1 MKGWLKNKGTSVKSR
16 RGNGSKKKLKN
27 GYSERNNYYTYL
39 IGGGARGRKLFGNRR
54 YDSSNY
60 SSYTIRA
67 DDLGSWMDNYKPA
80 VSKHRHDNIIARA
93 EIRACT
99 PLRENCW

>member
-16 RGNGSKKKLKN
+16 RGNGSKKQKYGLKAKTCCD
-27 GYSERNNYYTYL
+27 GHYTYR
-39 IGGGARGRKLFGNRR
+39 IGAGAKGRKLLGNSNC
-54 YDSSNY
+54 SSN
-60 SSYTIRA
+60 
-67 DDLGSWMDNYKPA
+67 SWMDDYKPV
-80 VSKHRHDNIIARA
+80 VSKRRHDNIIARA